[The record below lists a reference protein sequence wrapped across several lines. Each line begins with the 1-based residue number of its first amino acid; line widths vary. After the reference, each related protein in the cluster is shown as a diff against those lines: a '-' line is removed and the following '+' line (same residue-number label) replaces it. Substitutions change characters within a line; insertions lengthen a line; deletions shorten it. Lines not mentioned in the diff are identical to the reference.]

1 MEELN
6 ECIWNSKPRSQNCD
20 VYSRLVCYPTYS
32 KHDTLRDIVLER
44 IRAVNEYI
52 RSNVDGYIKKIV
64 VFSPDKSSSRRH
76 QKVKIYFNFVDD
88 VEIPIISET
97 ITTETTYGRRKT
109 S

>member
-1 MEELN
+1 MNVFGTVNHVHRTVMFLPVWSAIPHN
-6 ECIWNSKPRSQNCD
+6 
-20 VYSRLVCYPTYS
+20 S

-64 VFSPDKSSSRRH
+64 VFAPDKSSSRRH